1 MATEKILNTR
11 IQLKYD
17 TLENW
22 NASTFNLKKGE
33 VAFVEVP
40 TVEGA
45 TLQPIMFKVGT
56 GDKKFSDL
64 DWVSAKAADVYGWAK
79 KSQADF
85 ETYVKG
91 LINTDL
97 LTAYYTKTETDALL
111 KAITDA
117 ASLLAGRVSTLEG
130 NYDVDKKLSV
140 VISELE
146 GKINAVDT
154 GIMNVTG
161 SNAISV
167 TGEDEKAVA
176 LVIDPTSGNVTLSQS
191 ATGLKASVDLSN
203 YALAE
208 NIPTTEEIESI
219 AATKINT
226 LIGAADDEGGETIQ
240 NIANLVDYVE
250 KNAGD
255 IAELV
260 TNVGTANTNA
270 SNAVTVAGNANTTAG
285 QALEKA
291 NEALEGAEG
300 AAASAQAA
308 ATAQGKAEEAQSKA
322 ETAKGAAETAQSK
335 AEEAQGKAEAAQG
348 KAETAQQAAEAAQGA
363 AEGSAGAAA
372 TSESNAATSAQTAT
386 EKAAAAATSESNAAT
401 SASQANTSAQ
411 QAATSAQNAQASAEA
426 AATAEQE
433 AIQASGSAESHMEKA
448 EAARDEAQ
456 SILTQVTDA
465 ATGAQATANEAKNLA
480 TTANTNASN
489 AVATANEAKSAADA
503 ALKEITTTE
512 NGGLKVT
519 NKNQIDIDTNV
530 VFVFNCG
537 SATETI

>member
-33 VAFVEVP
+33 VAVVEVP

-45 TLQPIMFKVGT
+45 TLQPIMFKVGI

-79 KSQADF
+79 KSQTDF

-146 GKINAVDT
+146 GKISAVDT
-154 GIMNVTG
+154 GVMDVTG
-161 SNAISV
+161 ANAIQV
-167 TGEDEKAVA
+167 TGEDEKAIA
-176 LVIDPTSGNVTLSQS
+176 LVIDSTAGNVTLSQS
-191 ATGLKASVDLSN
+191 ATGLKANVDLSN
-203 YALAE
+203 YALTE
-208 NIPTTEEIESI
+208 NIPTTEEIENI

-270 SNAVTVAGNANTTAG
+270 SNAVTTANTAKST
-285 QALEKA
+285 
-291 NEALEGAEG
+291 AEG
-300 AAASAQAA
+300 AATVAGEAKTLAEEAKTTAETAQNSASAS
-308 ATAQGKAEEAQSKA
+308 ATAAAQSKA
-322 ETAKGAAETAQSK
+322 DAEAAKGAAET
-335 AEEAQGKAEAAQG
+335 AQGKAEAAQG
-348 KAETAQQAAEAAQGA
+348 KAETA
-363 AEGSAGAAA
+363 
-372 TSESNAATSAQTAT
+372 
-386 EKAAAAATSESNAAT
+386 
-401 SASQANTSAQ
+401 
-411 QAATSAQNAQASAEA
+411 
-426 AATAEQE
+426 
-433 AIQASGSAESHMEKA
+433 
-448 EAARDEAQ
+448 
-456 SILTQVTDA
+456 
-465 ATGAQATANEAKNLA
+465 
-480 TTANTNASN
+480 
-489 AVATANEAKSAADA
+489 
-503 ALKEITTTE
+503 
-512 NGGLKVT
+512 
-519 NKNQIDIDTNV
+519 
-530 VFVFNCG
+530 
-537 SATETI
+537 